1 MRAVLLE
8 VPEELLE
15 DRRRKGLDGHDEM
28 WDGVLHM
35 VPAASSPHQIL
46 AGRLMA
52 AFLPLAEAK
61 GLLGMPEA
69 GLYRP
74 GPPGEHDYRV
84 PDLVFA
90 LPGYVSERGVEGRAE
105 LVVEILSPGDE
116 SYAKLG
122 FYEEM
127 GVRELLIV
135 DPRGRDFELFGLR
148 DQALVPVPPDATGTA
163 TVSALGVR
171 LATVDGPRLRLAW
184 DDGTADV

>member
-15 DRRRKGLDGHDEM
+15 ERRRTGLDGHDEM

-46 AGRLMA
+46 AGELMA
-52 AFLPLAEAK
+52 ALLPLAK
-61 GLLGMPEA
+61 LRGLLGMPEA

-74 GPPGEHDYRV
+74 GPSGEHDFRV

-90 LPGYVSERGVEGRAE
+90 RPDDIVERGVEGRAE
-105 LVVEILSPGDE
+105 LVIEILSPGDE
-116 SYAKLG
+116 SHAKLG

-127 GVRELLIV
+127 AVREFLIV
-135 DPRGRDFELFGLR
+135 DPRTKQFELFRLSDRG
-148 DQALVPVPPDATGTA
+148 LVPVPPDGAGT
-163 TVSALGVR
+163 VGLSSLG
-171 LATVDGPRLRLAW
+171 LTLSNVDEPKLRLAW
-184 DDGTADV
+184 DGGTTDL

>member
-1 MRAVLLE
+1 MLLE

-35 VPAASSPHQIL
+35 VPAASSPHQLL

-52 AFLPLAEAK
+52 RLLPLAESK

-74 GPPGEHDYRV
+74 GPAGERDYRV

-90 LPGYVSERGVEGRAE
+90 LPEGVSERGVEGQAE
-105 LVVEILSPGDE
+105 LVMEILSPGDE
-116 SYAKLG
+116 SYAKVG
-122 FYEEM
+122 FYQEM

-135 DPRGRDFELFGLR
+135 DPRTRQFELFGLCGGV
-148 DQALVPVPPDATGTA
+148 LA
-163 TVSALGVR
+163 TVSPDGDR
-171 LATVDGPRLRLAW
+171 TVTLPSLDVTLSTVAGPVLHLAW
-184 DDGTADV
+184 DGGTADV